1 MINRLS
7 KIGRSDL
14 IHNVYLLA
22 GATFIS
28 KKNSQKVRRRIQ
40 NTLSGRV
47 TNVLC
52 KNDTAL
58 LTFNLTVAQESIGR
72 NP

>member
-7 KIGRSDL
+7 KIGRADL
-14 IHNVYLLA
+14 LHNVYLLA

-28 KKNSQKVRRRIQ
+28 KKNTKKVRRNIAS
-40 NTLSGRV
+40 TVAGRV
-47 TNVLC
+47 TNVYC

-58 LTFNLTVAQESIGR
+58 
-72 NP
+72 